1 MQVTA
6 EYNSEP
12 IGHCLEA
19 QEDGKGGSWFLCF
32 CAVLHHADKNQLDAH
47 I

>member
-1 MQVTA
+1 MQVTS

-12 IGHCLEA
+12 IGHYLEA
-19 QEDGKGGSWFLCF
+19 QEDWKRWLLIFMF
-32 CAVLHHADKNQLDAH
+32 CAVLHHADKNQLDSH